1 MIKVDQLKQ
10 SSKSAIKSF
19 VTSVDPNIKG
29 NMRNI
34 IKNPAN
40 WTPQLKR
47 EIANNILNT
56 KQAII
61 SSTAFGL
68 IFGILNYGTQKVT
81 GW

>member
-1 MIKVDQLKQ
+1 
-10 SSKSAIKSF
+10 
-19 VTSVDPNIKG
+19 
-29 NMRNI
+29 MRNVM
-34 IKNPAN
+34 KNADN

-47 EIANNILNT
+47 TIADNILNT
-56 KQAII
+56 RQAIV

>member
-19 VTSVDPNIKG
+19 VTSVDPSIKG
-29 NMRNI
+29 SMRNVM
-34 IKNPAN
+34 KNADN

-47 EIANNILNT
+47 TIDDNILNT
-56 KQAII
+56 KQAVV

-68 IFGILNYGTQKVT
+68 IFGILNYGAQKVT
-81 GW
+81 GR